1 MNGLKHFHYVLQIK
15 RITRYDVLKAE
26 VASIVYNTWSKIWR
40 KKTETPKKMS
50 GIFSGRKF
58 SLWDPIC
65 DVMTSPHSCHVKARY
80 IVLSRVPT
88 VDLVSDPP
96 TQPSKSS
103 RDAEPSSDSAAS
115 VMLHPLHG
123 TVFHTTSILLVTLV
137 FSRSAQNWTKFG
149 RAYVASCC

>member
-1 MNGLKHFHYVLQIK
+1 
-15 RITRYDVLKAE
+15 
-26 VASIVYNTWSKIWR
+26 
-40 KKTETPKKMS
+40 
-50 GIFSGRKF
+50 
-58 SLWDPIC
+58 
-65 DVMTSPHSCHVKARY
+65 MTSPHSCHVKARY

-123 TVFHTTSILLVTLV
+123 TNSLPHHLDLISDTGLFTL
-137 FSRSAQNWTKFG
+137 RSKLN
-149 RAYVASCC
+149 